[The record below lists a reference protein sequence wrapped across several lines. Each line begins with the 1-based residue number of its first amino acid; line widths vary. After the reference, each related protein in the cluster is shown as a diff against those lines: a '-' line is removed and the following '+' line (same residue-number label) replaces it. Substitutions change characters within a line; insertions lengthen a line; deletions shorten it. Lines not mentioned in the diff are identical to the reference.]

1 MATAFDISSKVAL
14 TGPTLGAM
22 MFSTS
27 SRLAPP
33 PVRPAVICCVRSA
46 SGNGIGA
53 LDGPEFGTSVNMA
66 TVVSLAR
73 KMSCR

>member
-1 MATAFDISSKVAL
+1 
-14 TGPTLGAM
+14 
-22 MFSTS
+22 MFSTR

-33 PVRPAVICCVRSA
+33 SVRPAVICWVRSA

-53 LDGPEFGTSVNMA
+53 LDGPEFGTSVRTA
-66 TVVSLAR
+66 IVVSLAR

>member
-1 MATAFDISSKVAL
+1 
-14 TGPTLGAM
+14 

-33 PVRPAVICCVRSA
+33 PVRPAVISLVLSA

-53 LDGPEFGTSVNMA
+53 LDGPELGTSVRIA

-73 KMSCR
+73 KRSWR